1 MAKIPS
7 KMVSKGQRG
16 QAHVPLRTSPSGT
29 SLPLTSVGFTRFLP
43 KYSREVSPRHTCAA
57 LTLIYVTIHH
67 SVRTWHRVT
76 SAWIYCI
83 NRHLAQRGFGKC
95 KMTSKKPEKKTRLCG
110 LVLVRD
116 KLSSLCSRGQCI
128 TNISGRWKLL
138 SSFHLCLPPEYSDG
152 ITHSSALC
160 RAGGIW
166 AIQPS
171 AGSAETKEINSFVIT
186 ELRFVECFCWRLRGS
201 SVEAESP

>member
-1 MAKIPS
+1 MIET
-7 KMVSKGQRG
+7 KGVNDWLNWCNISW
-16 QAHVPLRTSPSGT
+16 HFPP
-29 SLPLTSVGFTRFLP
+29 PFL
-43 KYSREVSPRHTCAA
+43 SEQ
-57 LTLIYVTIHH
+57 IGIH
-67 SVRTWHRVT
+67 WCFAQRVT
-76 SAWIYCI
+76 RGTETVRL
-83 NRHLAQRGFGKC
+83 NLPQRSYLFIHTEEKQDNFFWHC
-95 KMTSKKPEKKTRLCG
+95 RKNHKKKRLCG

-116 KLSSLCSRGQCI
+116 KLSSLCSRGRCI

-160 RAGGIW
+160 RADGIW
-166 AIQPS
+166 AIRPS

-186 ELRFVECFCWRLRGS
+186 ETQQRFVECFCWRLRGS

>member
-1 MAKIPS
+1 MIDT
-7 KMVSKGQRG
+7 KGVNDWLNWCNISW
-16 QAHVPLRTSPSGT
+16 HFPPLSLWTDRYSLVFCPKGNARDRDCQVKFTPEK
-29 SLPLTSVGFTRFLP
+29 LPL
-43 KYSREVSPRHTCAA
+43 HTHRRKTTQFF
-57 LTLIYVTIHH
+57 LTL
-67 SVRTWHRVT
+67 
-76 SAWIYCI
+76 
-83 NRHLAQRGFGKC
+83 
-95 KMTSKKPEKKTRLCG
+95 SKKPEKKTRLCG
-110 LVLVRD
+110 LALVRD

-160 RAGGIW
+160 RADGIR
-166 AIQPS
+166 AIRPS

-186 ELRFVECFCWRLRGS
+186 ETQQRFVECFCWRLRGS